1 MSNSIA
7 SVCPELFLICFEI
20 RKSRKSRI
28 KAINV
33 TATFV
38 LPGSI
43 WWLIFEI
50 SFFPNFFIYFLIL
63 QLHAAGKSRCARVVL
78 YRGLYYTWNIVTK
91 SFSWEL
97 HFCNP
102 NLSMHHSN
110 EIVLCLCKMRQVKV
124 RIAFFIIRYLFQ
136 GLTKLGPFQET
147 IWILSWFRVPERQ
160 SHHLSFS
167 VLIWFWV
174 PKSFFWLDP
183 LQFIYDFIRKHNSS
197 LLLRKLFKITI
208 KEPQS

>member
-1 MSNSIA
+1 MKLVFFRI
-7 SVCPELFLICFEI
+7 FLY
-20 RKSRKSRI
+20 
-28 KAINV
+28 
-33 TATFV
+33 
-38 LPGSI
+38 
-43 WWLIFEI
+43 IFW
-50 SFFPNFFIYFLIL
+50 YFNCMQLENHVARAWFYIGACIIL
-63 QLHAAGKSRCARVVL
+63 ETLLQSLLVEN
-78 YRGLYYTWNIVTK
+78 YI
-91 SFSWEL
+91 
-97 HFCNP
+97 FCNQ

-110 EIVLCLCKMRQVKV
+110 EIALCLCKMRQVKV

-197 LLLRKLFKITI
+197 LLLRKLFNITI